1 MRVSKNLC
9 GSFKMNNTIAYIIFG
24 VVMLHLVLG
33 FAWVIYK
40 FSKKSDKK
48 NENDV

>member
-1 MRVSKNLC
+1 
-9 GSFKMNNTIAYIIFG
+9 MNNTIAYIIFG

-40 FSKKSDKK
+40 FSKKPDKK
-48 NENDV
+48 ENDNEA